1 MQVQHW
7 RKLAWPQIVK
17 FHESKLRVCRWSWY
31 YFPTFLCA
39 WDFAKLEV
47 VGQCE
52 CPSSSSQM
60 PHGPYPRGV
69 YNLVVEAGM
78 INYDYPCGELLPARI
93 IHYKGTWSSPG
104 RGWGGGGGGW
114 QERLAE
120 DFNHQKD
127 RCEDGGELT
136 SAPRLGTFN
145 LLIHILL
152 FSFIPSA
159 CVYWALTARLCA
171 RCWEYSG
178 GQGTHDSPLRASRWE
193 ARISPLHILKPGN
206 VSVSSTLITKLHYN
220 RAICLYSIMRF
231 WSAVLCTAFTL

>member
-17 FHESKLRVCRWSWY
+17 FHESKSRVCGWSWY

-39 WDFAKLEV
+39 WDFAKLKV

-69 YNLVVEAGM
+69 YNLVVEADT

-104 RGWGGGGGGW
+104 RGWGVGGGGW

-136 SAPRLGTFN
+136 SAPRLGTFP
-145 LLIHILL
+145 LLIHTLFFHSFLL
-152 FSFIPSA
+152 HVFIGHWLPGSVPGA
-159 CVYWALTARLCA
+159 GNIVVGKAHTTALSELPDERP
-171 RCWEYSG
+171 E
-178 GQGTHDSPLRASRWE
+178 
-193 ARISPLHILKPGN
+193 
-206 VSVSSTLITKLHYN
+206 
-220 RAICLYSIMRF
+220 
-231 WSAVLCTAFTL
+231 